1 MAVTGTVRR
10 FLFPTASLCMLYRRS
25 HVLLSDQNR
34 CGLSMSSNKSLVLAL
49 CIAVTGCAQTPQ
61 SDSAATGGHWW
72 QFGSGSES
80 ADAGTA
86 AKAPAPSPAPA
97 PVAKAAAAPAAPAAG
112 AENSAP
118 WYWPFGSKDNAQVKP
133 DAVADKPADKP
144 AAPVLVAKSETDS
157 KWWWP
162 FGSEGK
168 KDEPKA
174 LPMPDPKVTQAW
186 LDEYEP
192 RLRAAIKDSPFQLER
207 REDLLAI
214 TAPVDSSFNPDRP
227 AMLLPNTLGPIT
239 RLAKVVEGD
248 QKTAVLILGH
258 ADTSGPT
265 EANQK
270 ISQERA
276 QSVAAI
282 FRLSGLERNRL
293 SQRGMGAVMPR
304 AANDSLQG
312 RALNR
317 RVEIL
322 MTPQDTMRALM
333 ARYALPP
340 VAPVMVATQDVKPV
354 APAPA
359 AAPAK
364 KAAVAKKDTAKK
376 APAKASTAKKAA
388 PAKTTAAAKKPA
400 ATKAPA
406 KAPAKKDDSQA
417 SN

>member
-1 MAVTGTVRR
+1 
-10 FLFPTASLCMLYRRS
+10 
-25 HVLLSDQNR
+25 
-34 CGLSMSSNKSLVLAL
+34 MSSNKSLVLAL

-80 ADAGTA
+80 SDAGTA
-86 AKAPAPSPAPA
+86 AKAPAPA
-97 PVAKAAAAPAAPAAG
+97 PVAKAAATPAPAAG
-112 AENSAP
+112 AESSGP
-118 WYWPFGSKDNAQVKP
+118 WYWPFGSNDNAQAKP
-133 DAVADKPADKP
+133 DAVASKPADKP
-144 AAPVLVAKSETDS
+144 AAPAMVAKSETDT

-162 FGSEGK
+162 FGAEGK

-265 EANQK
+265 EGNQK

-304 AANDSLQG
+304 AANDSLEG

-364 KAAVAKKDTAKK
+364 KAAVAKKDTARK

>member
-80 ADAGTA
+80 ADAGAA
-86 AKAPAPSPAPA
+86 AKAPAPSPALA
-97 PVAKAAAAPAAPAAG
+97 PVAKAAAAPATPAAG

-118 WYWPFGSKDNAQVKP
+118 WYWPFGSKDNAQAKP
-133 DAVADKPADKP
+133 DAVADNPADKP
-144 AAPVLVAKSETDS
+144 AAPALVAKSETDS